1 MTGSAA
7 DNFSG
12 NFSDNYSDNLFSG
25 ILPELDALSVTDCPV
40 HALSSPSVSRGE
52 WIEMAWAARNAAH
65 ISINRQRRGWF
76 ESVKCL
82 LLERDLPPSRIF
94 EQQLSSGERR
104 T

>member
-1 MTGSAA
+1 MTASAA
-7 DNFSG
+7 DDFS
-12 NFSDNYSDNLFSG
+12 SG

-40 HALSSPSVSRGE
+40 HALSTQVVSPRE

-94 EQQLSSGERR
+94 TQQPSFDERR
-104 T
+104 A